1 MTKFQLGSLH
11 HIGLVVPDLDVSV
24 AYYRDVMGVSEIS
37 DLYQIPDRGLKI
49 RFVNLLTGRV
59 ELIEP
64 DRKTSSLY
72 KFIEEN
78 PKGGQHHICFE
89 VENMREA
96 TSHMEDQGVRLLS
109 EPFMGILGSPIVFL
123 NPDDTQGVLI
133 ELMETPLLG
142 THTLGPSSRAG

>member
-72 KFIEEN
+72 KFLEEY

-89 VENMREA
+89 VENMHEA
-96 TSHMEDQGVRLLS
+96 TSHMEDQGVRLLLSLIHIS
-109 EPFMGILGSPIVFL
+109 EPTRPY
-123 NPDDTQGVLI
+123 
-133 ELMETPLLG
+133 
-142 THTLGPSSRAG
+142 